1 MKITSGEYELLYS
14 GTVIGINDEDISF
27 EFPPEKASLKT
38 IISFKTNT
46 SEKNSSINFEL
57 IDNKTL
63 KIILIN
69 AESSLGTGN
78 TNVLD
83 IGNIDDKTLFFN
95 YRIYS
100 IKNISKTIH
109 YTFYLRKEEKNGK

>member
-46 SEKNSSINFEL
+46 SEKNSPAPARIPSRGVIKINFYFYS
-57 IDNKTL
+57 NN
-63 KIILIN
+63 KIIY
-69 AESSLGTGN
+69 E
-78 TNVLD
+78 
-83 IGNIDDKTLFFN
+83 
-95 YRIYS
+95 
-100 IKNISKTIH
+100 
-109 YTFYLRKEEKNGK
+109 